1 MASTVLYDGR
11 LAIGGCMTSDEG
23 DDIEQDEHYSSGME
37 SGSSFE
43 DEPDKPAL
51 PVRLVHLEDSG
62 TGFNGT
68 AGNVGGGGSAA
79 SNGDDQRRL
88 EDSGTGFNGTAGNV
102 GGGGSAASVFF
113 RAFDVGAD
121 SLFDDSSDSAGN
133 EDSGTG
139 FNGTAGN
146 VGGSGSA
153 ASNSDGTAG
162 NVGGGG
168 SAASNGDDTNGD
180 DTNGDD
186 QHGLH
191 DSQFAWI
198 TTAVSTHANILQLSS
213 FPDQHH
219 DETMQ
224 AGVAEVKRRA
234 MVHNCH
240 SVCWRA
246 YDANCGHVCATALV
260 AHCKCGKPQ
269 KLRWGR
275 WLLCFTTQEA
285 TMKLRVRSTAGA
297 VVEVSVPASATVE
310 TFQQAAAQ
318 ALGVGIRHVLYQG
331 QVMRPVEKR
340 LRVHGVRNRHEL
352 VVIVGQHRNSD
363 VIPFDVGADSLF
375 DSTSDSESESN
386 SESAHLT
393 SAALGASD
401 VSGVDLM
408 GVYTEL
414 MDMSP
419 VQRRKVDRQFI
430 RRGISKYDP
439 ATAAERLSCVT
450 ALSAAPSA
458 APSAALTLTAA
469 SNGDEVKIEQLASA
483 AVPSPDPRSGGGD
496 LLFKEGDKV
505 MLAPTASAKSSQ
517 EGPLKMDVQGTI
529 VAVDRQHADDDEPYQ
544 VLAGGDTYWYR
555 ATDLVRART
564 RPPPVDD
571 TRERPVRQAKSSRPR
586 TGVGS
591 SDRRHRCMYGAGCYQ
606 KGIQHRNQFSHPSD
620 LDWEEAIPCKVT
632 IDMSD
637 GARVQTR
644 ANRRQRGLPLPS
656 SALGSPCMHTKV
668 TSFKRHHGTKD
679 PLSYEADRFKED
691 PNLVSE
697 SSVVLCAL
705 AC

>member
-1 MASTVLYDGR
+1 MSTASQHAFEVRCKPLAPPPTYFDIMASTVLYDGR

-168 SAASNGDDTNGD
+168 SAANNGDDTNGD

-297 VVEVSVPASATVE
+297 VVEVSVPASATVQ

-375 DSTSDSESESN
+375 DSTSDSES
-386 SESAHLT
+386 AVRLD
-393 SAALGASD
+393 GVASLFLPGD
-401 VSGVDLM
+401 GSPHARVAVSG
-408 GVYTEL
+408 
-414 MDMSP
+414 
-419 VQRRKVDRQFI
+419 
-430 RRGISKYDP
+430 
-439 ATAAERLSCVT
+439 
-450 ALSAAPSA
+450 SASLPWSGA
-458 APSAALTLTAA
+458 
-469 SNGDEVKIEQLASA
+469 
-483 AVPSPDPRSGGGD
+483 RSGPGPPRAGVSAGAAGPVGG
-496 LLFKEGDKV
+496 
-505 MLAPTASAKSSQ
+505 
-517 EGPLKMDVQGTI
+517 GT
-529 VAVDRQHADDDEPYQ
+529 PY
-544 VLAGGDTYWYR
+544 
-555 ATDLVRART
+555 
-564 RPPPVDD
+564 
-571 TRERPVRQAKSSRPR
+571 
-586 TGVGS
+586 VG
-591 SDRRHRCMYGAGCYQ
+591 
-606 KGIQHRNQFSHPSD
+606 
-620 LDWEEAIPCKVT
+620 
-632 IDMSD
+632 
-637 GARVQTR
+637 
-644 ANRRQRGLPLPS
+644 
-656 SALGSPCMHTKV
+656 
-668 TSFKRHHGTKD
+668 
-679 PLSYEADRFKED
+679 
-691 PNLVSE
+691 
-697 SSVVLCAL
+697 
-705 AC
+705 